1 MPQAMIA
8 PHAAPAQRRAWLGR
22 GLGLALLAF
31 LLWRLDAA
39 QVAALLRRTDLRL
52 LALVILALLPLIWLK
67 TVRWQAILAGA
78 GLRYALWPAYLAYF
92 GSLFVGLLTPG
103 RLGEFVKM
111 MHVQAECGAT
121 MAQAL
126 TSVLADR
133 LFDLAALVVVGGLAL
148 LALPQLGGQV
158 GLGLGLILVGTL
170 AGGWL
175 LLDRRGFAWLQAVG
189 GRLGK
194 LGHTLLGPEGWLT
207 QVHVGLRQLTRRKWA
222 MATALTAIAYALY
235 FGQCYLLARA
245 MGLAVGVGP
254 VVYAVALGSLVTLL
268 PISISGLGTREATII
283 AYLGAAGVQAEAALG
298 FSLLVFATFY
308 LGSGL
313 LGLIAWWLKP
323 APWPQ
328 QWQKGQQA

>member
-1 MPQAMIA
+1 MMA
-8 PHAAPAQRRAWLGR
+8 PRAAAGRRRAWLGR

-31 LLWRLDAA
+31 LLWRFDAG
-39 QVAALLRRTDLRL
+39 QVAALLRRTDPWQF
-52 LALVILALLPLIWLK
+52 ALVILALLPLIWLK
-67 TVRWQAILAGA
+67 TVRWQVILAGA
-78 GLRYALWPAYLAYF
+78 GLHYALRPAYLAYF

-121 MAQAL
+121 VSQAL

-133 LFDLAALVVVGGLAL
+133 LFDLAALLAVGALAL
-148 LALPQLGGQV
+148 LALPHLGAQM
-158 GLGLGLILVGTL
+158 GLSLGLILAGTL

-175 LLDRRGFAWLQAVG
+175 LLDPRGFGRLQAAG
-189 GRLGK
+189 RRLGK
-194 LGHTLLGPEGWLT
+194 AGKSLLGPEGWLT
-207 QVHVGLRQLTRRKWA
+207 QVHFGLRQWTRGQWA
-222 MATALTAIAYALY
+222 IAAALTGIAYALY

-313 LGLIAWWLKP
+313 FGLVAWWIKP
-323 APWPQ
+323 APWPDL
-328 QWQKGQQA
+328 WQKGQRA